1 MIFNFNDVTPEKVAK
16 VRAAGFVPGA
26 WTVNSEA
33 KMREMID
40 AGIER
45 FYTDDPRLLL
55 KVWGK

>member
-1 MIFNFNDVTPEKVAK
+1 MIDSSFEGASQPGVA
-16 VRAAGFVPGA
+16 RLA
-26 WTVNSEA
+26 VNSEA